1 MALDNYRILVENEI
15 SAWDDETGV
24 RYHFPKNRY
33 FNRLKTGMR
42 FIYYKGRTKTTK
54 PQYFGYGEIANIYP
68 DLESQSDYYADIT
81 NYIAFE
87 TPLDFKPNGEYLED
101 VLISNHFRQNSVR
114 PISEEKF
121 YKILELAELN
131 LKKTGNIE
139 QPVVVTELPA
149 IADVSISMAST
160 SLIKQS
166 VPKSKEQKD
175 GSSQN
180 FYNPLKST
188 KHGNQGELLV
198 LKHLRATLSE
208 TEANTLRHHAKE
220 NEKDGYDISYTDL
233 SDKKIYIE
241 VKATSAPSFPSF
253 IITINEL
260 LAAEKYGAAY
270 QIYLLNKVTSKDVKI
285 EVIDDIANL
294 IRKQIFAKT
303 AVAFKVERKNGLLN
317 Y

>member
-24 RYHFPKNRY
+24 RYHFPRNRY

-42 FIYYKGRTKTTK
+42 FIYYKGGTNNNK
-54 PQYFGYGEIANIYP
+54 PQYFGYGEIASIYP
-68 DLESQSDYYADIT
+68 DPDSQNDYYADIT

-87 TPLDFKPNGEYLED
+87 KPLDFKLNGEYLED
-101 VLISNHFRQNSVR
+101 VVTSNHFRQNSVR
-114 PISEEKF
+114 PISEERF
-121 YKILELAELN
+121 YKILKLAELN
-131 LKKTGNIE
+131 LKKTGNPE
-139 QPVVVTELPA
+139 LPVIVTELPA
-149 IADVSISMAST
+149 IEDVSISMAPT

-166 VPKSKEQKD
+166 APKSKEQKD
-175 GSSQN
+175 SNSSQN
-180 FYNPLKST
+180 FYNPSKST

-198 LKHLRATLSE
+198 LKHLKATLGE
-208 TEANTLRHHAKE
+208 KEANTLRHHAKE

-233 SDKKIYIE
+233 NGKKIYIE

-260 LAAEKYGAAY
+260 LAAETYGDDY
-270 QIYLLNKVTSKDVKI
+270 KIYLVNKVTSKDVSIQIIENIAGLLEQGDYAKSAMSFKI
-285 EVIDDIANL
+285 EIA
-294 IRKQIFAKT
+294 RD
-303 AVAFKVERKNGLLN
+303 

>member
-15 SAWDDETGV
+15 SAWDDKTGV

-33 FNRLKTGMR
+33 FNRLKTGMK
-42 FIYYKGRTKTTK
+42 FVYYKGRTKTSK

-68 DLESQSDYYADIT
+68 DPESQSDYYADIT
-81 NYIAFE
+81 NYISFE
-87 TPLDFKPNGEYLED
+87 KPLDFKPNGEYLED

-131 LKKTGNIE
+131 LKRTGNIE
-139 QPVVVTELPA
+139 QPIIVTELPA
-149 IADVSISMAST
+149 IADVSIIMAST
-160 SLIKQS
+160 SLIKTTT
-166 VPKSKEQKD
+166 PKSKEPTN

-180 FYNPLKST
+180 FYNPSKST

-208 TEANTLRHHAKE
+208 TEAKTLRHHAKE

-270 QIYLLNKVTSKDVKI
+270 QIYLVNKVTSKDVSIQII
-285 EVIDDIANL
+285 ENIAGL
-294 IRKQIFAKT
+294 LEQGDYTKSPMS
-303 AVAFKVERKNGLLN
+303 FKVDIVRF
-317 Y
+317 